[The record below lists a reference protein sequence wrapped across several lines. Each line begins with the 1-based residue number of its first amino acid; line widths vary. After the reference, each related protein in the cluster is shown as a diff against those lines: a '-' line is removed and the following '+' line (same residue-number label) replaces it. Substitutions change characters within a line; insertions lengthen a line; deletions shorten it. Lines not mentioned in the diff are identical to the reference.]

1 MYIFSVLYFYSLNN
15 EISDESYNSLM
26 QIRVNLILNFKSLYA
41 LQALRTVLSSN
52 ISTRPEEGPSEWVE
66 TCSLHVTTIKL

>member
-52 ISTRPEEGPSEWVE
+52 ISTRPEEDPSEWVE

>member
-41 LQALRTVLSSN
+41 LQALWTVLSSN
-52 ISTRPEEGPSEWVE
+52 ISTRPEDGPSEWVE
-66 TCSLHVTTIKL
+66 TCSLYVTTIKL